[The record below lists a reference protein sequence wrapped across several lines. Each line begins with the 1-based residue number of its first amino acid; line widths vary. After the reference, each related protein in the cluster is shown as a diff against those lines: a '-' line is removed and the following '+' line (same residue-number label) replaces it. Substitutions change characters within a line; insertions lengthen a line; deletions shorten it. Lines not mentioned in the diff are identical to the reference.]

1 VAVDLLEKNI
11 RIVFI
16 DQDTDFKLEVLIW
29 FLHFL
34 KKYYTEKQVAKF
46 LTEVEDYEEIWM
58 ETLALVLY
66 AKRMVVKEFT
76 KVKLS
81 AWQLHDEII
90 RCSEYETYSAFKTRK
105 FIYSRYEY
113 TACVTMNNLSFELP
127 ATGGELLEWAR
138 ELHNCMSVYVDR
150 IKAQKMVIYGVFEKK
165 KLLYAVEINNGNI
178 TQASGKYNKKIDMA
192 HKQVIGN
199 WYEKYFKETG

>member
-1 VAVDLLEKNI
+1 
-11 RIVFI
+11 
-16 DQDTDFKLEVLIW
+16 
-29 FLHFL
+29 
-34 KKYYTEKQVAKF
+34 
-46 LTEVEDYEEIWM
+46 
-58 ETLALVLY
+58 
-66 AKRMVVKEFT
+66 
-76 KVKLS
+76 
-81 AWQLHDEII
+81 
-90 RCSEYETYSAFKTRK
+90 
-105 FIYSRYEY
+105 
-113 TACVTMNNLSFELP
+113 MNNLSFELP